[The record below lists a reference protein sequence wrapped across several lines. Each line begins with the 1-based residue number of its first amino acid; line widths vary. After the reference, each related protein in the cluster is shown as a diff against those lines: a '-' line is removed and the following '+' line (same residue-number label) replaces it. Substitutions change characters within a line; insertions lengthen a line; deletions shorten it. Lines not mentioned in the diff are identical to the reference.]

1 MGQQPSESISQAARN
16 VAAAL
21 VDAGCW
27 LLAFDMDQC
36 LVNAHSHGKL
46 RRDELNDYLAK
57 VTPSF
62 VALATAIHEQNESGE
77 AMHKIHL
84 AIATHSDALE
94 HTDLTPP
101 ETHIMG
107 DDLAHA
113 VLDASLPP
121 IIAEKFHVVCWNPR
135 VRRKEVCDEDALK
148 GKNFHVRKLAKAC
161 NVPLRTVVLLDDCE
175 DNILLTNGTLGNIA
189 VDPNTGLNLLVT
201 EPITVPGAIRN
212 LRPPWMRQVNQ
223 ASQFSEAPHVDNS
236 LLHRDILLGEP
247 SSDRSSN
254 SRRVFAADLLAAL
267 SAIAGIAAG
276 ALFVASSFDLP
287 AILSSPASPMADITD
302 LRHQSAAMLYDVFI
316 PFLSIV
322 ALLVATLLLIRAIAR
337 RATEKLCTENNGT
350 SMQRH
355 QERRRRKNFGRKSL
369 IVSGASVLFAFSCV
383 YRAFNVADE
392 GAATC
397 RGPPTY
403 FNAPVAGRFVATVG
417 EVSLVIQ
424 LSIYI
429 TSTAD
434 RLGAQQGLWSKA
446 FRRFTTIRFSTLLPV
461 VTAEIM
467 SWTGVLS
474 GNSKFFCAE
483 YVLWMCIAITWVW
496 DGAELLHKSTRFS
509 DQFSHAC
516 LLMAG
521 IGLFAFNA
529 LLEIPHFFTY
539 SRKIVEAGASPET
552 SEMSAAVPQHIGIWE
567 CHQDINS
574 PLWVK
579 RLPFFFCY
587 FIGCSWCSAAISY
600 RFLSCGAARSKH
612 IPQ

>member
-1 MGQQPSESISQAARN
+1 MGIHNHPSIIMPSQSAQPPISSPSESPTMGQQPSESISQAARQ

-107 DDLAHA
+107 DNLAHA

-121 IIAEKFHVVCWNPR
+121 TIAE
-135 VRRKEVCDEDALK
+135 
-148 GKNFHVRKLAKAC
+148 NFHVRKLAKAC

-175 DNILLTNGTLGNIA
+175 DNILFTHGTLGNIA

-201 EPITVPGAIRN
+201 EPISVPAAIKN
-212 LRPPWMRQVNQ
+212 LRSPWMRQVNQ

-254 SRRVFAADLLAAL
+254 SRRVFAADLLTAL

-337 RATEKLCTENNGT
+337 RATEKFCTENNGT
-350 SMQRH
+350 GMQRH

-403 FNAPVAGRFVATVG
+403 FNAPVAGRFVESVG

-446 FRRFTTIRFSTLLPV
+446 FRRFTTIRFSTLLTV

-539 SRKIVEAGASPET
+539 SRKTVEAGASPE
-552 SEMSAAVPQHIGIWE
+552 A
-567 CHQDINS
+567 
-574 PLWVK
+574 
-579 RLPFFFCY
+579 
-587 FIGCSWCSAAISY
+587 
-600 RFLSCGAARSKH
+600 
-612 IPQ
+612 